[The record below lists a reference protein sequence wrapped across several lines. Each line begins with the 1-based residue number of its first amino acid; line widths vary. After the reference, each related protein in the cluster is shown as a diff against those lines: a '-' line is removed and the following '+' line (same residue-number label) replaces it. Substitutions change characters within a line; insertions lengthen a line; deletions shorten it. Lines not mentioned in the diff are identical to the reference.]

1 MGRTRKNI
9 IENNFDKDNL
19 NEKTNKTSDN
29 DTQENIIEICNLKKK
44 EKMLYDVVNDFF
56 IKCPQEEV
64 KKIRKALW
72 PHLSKLDQ
80 IIFEML

>member
-29 DTQENIIEICNLKKK
+29 DTQENIIEICNLKKNYTP
-44 EKMLYDVVNDFF
+44 L
-56 IKCPQEEV
+56 
-64 KKIRKALW
+64 
-72 PHLSKLDQ
+72 
-80 IIFEML
+80 